1 MYTELACGQRHKSQ
15 DAIFA
20 ASPLKLTHRSTFS
33 LRWKQTGMETHHR
46 GPREVLQKAR
56 NLHAPIAS
64 GDIRS
69 FSGLAGPNAP
79 LPVEDTEPWWAGYRH
94 ALTGFLGHGQGTQ
107 PQDEERCQETRG
119 LRSHVHTQLHP
130 KAACRMHS
138 SHCQGAL

>member
-1 MYTELACGQRHKSQ
+1 MPPLRLEALEVSRGSLAQMLPC
-15 DAIFA
+15 
-20 ASPLKLTHRSTFS
+20 
-33 LRWKQTGMETHHR
+33 
-46 GPREVLQKAR
+46 
-56 NLHAPIAS
+56 
-64 GDIRS
+64 
-69 FSGLAGPNAP
+69 
-79 LPVEDTEPWWAGYRH
+79 PVEDTEPWWAGYRH